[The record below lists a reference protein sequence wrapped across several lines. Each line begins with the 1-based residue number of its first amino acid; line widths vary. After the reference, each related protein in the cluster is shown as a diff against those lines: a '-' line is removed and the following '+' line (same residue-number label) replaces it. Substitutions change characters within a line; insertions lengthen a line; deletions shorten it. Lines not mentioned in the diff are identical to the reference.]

1 MALNAQALIT
11 VEEAKELPDVSGIG
25 SDTLIESALN
35 AASLALES
43 AMNGTVFVQ
52 QTFTEDYSGGI
63 NGRRGG
69 AKRIHLYRKPIV
81 SVTSILDDNSNEV
94 TSTYYTIVAKQG
106 FLEHDWRWPA
116 PVGRW
121 TIIYKAGLWATE
133 ADVDAAVKEACKLL
147 VAERYRSRRPGIQS
161 TSVGGRPGSKSVTKA
176 VPRNPAGLPD
186 DVWILVRKYWE
197 STV

>member
-11 VEEAKELPDVSGIG
+11 VAEGKELPDISGTG
-25 SDTLIESALN
+25 SDPLIESAIN
-35 AASLALES
+35 AASLILES

-52 QTFTEDYSGGI
+52 QTFTEDYSGGV
-63 NGRRGG
+63 NGKRGG
-69 AKRIHLYRKPIV
+69 AKRIHLYHQPIV
-81 SVTSILDDNSNEV
+81 SVTSIIDDDSNEV
-94 TSTYYTIVAKQG
+94 TSTYYTIVATKG

-121 TIIYKAGLWATE
+121 TIIYKAGLFETE

-147 VAERYRSRRPGIQS
+147 VAERYRSRRPGVQS
-161 TSVGGRPGSKSVTKA
+161 SNVGGRFGSKSVAKA

-186 DVWILVRKYWE
+186 DVWLLVRKYWE
-197 STV
+197 LIV